1 MNQSE
6 SKKLKAIIVDDE
18 ELARQGLSMRI
29 EQYEDLEIVAEC
41 RNGKEAIA
49 AIIEH
54 EPDVVFLDIQMPGMT
69 GFEVINEVQGDVMP
83 MIIFVTAYDAFAV
96 AAFKVHAI
104 DYLLKP
110 VEVEGLARAIDR
122 AKQQKEQKVAIPEK
136 QKLLELAVSLTG
148 KSASAIGELIYSEE
162 DIVERADRLA
172 I

>member
-69 GFEVINEVQGDVMP
+69 GFEVINEVQSDVMP
-83 MIIFVTAYDAFAV
+83 MVIFVTAYDAFAID
-96 AAFKVHAI
+96 AFKVHAI
-104 DYLLKP
+104 DYL
-110 VEVEGLARAIDR
+110 
-122 AKQQKEQKVAIPEK
+122 
-136 QKLLELAVSLTG
+136 SL
-148 KSASAIGELIYSEE
+148 IHI
-162 DIVERADRLA
+162 
-172 I
+172 